1 MIKQYEIF
9 LIDLNP
15 TKGSKINKV
24 RPCLV
29 ISPDE
34 MNHNLN
40 TIIVAPLTSKIKNTY
55 PFRVK
60 TTIKDV
66 ESHIVLDQIRTLDK
80 SRFIKKIG
88 MLTKKEIQEVKY
100 VLEEMLI
107 K

>member
-15 TKGSKINKV
+15 TKGSEINKV

-34 MNHNLN
+34 MNYHLN
-40 TIIVAPLTSKIKNTY
+40 TIIIAPLTSKIKNNY
-55 PFRVK
+55 PFRTK
-60 TTIKDV
+60 TKIKNT
-66 ESHIVLDQIRTLDK
+66 ESHIALDQIRTLDK
-80 SRFIKKIG
+80 RRFIKKIG
-88 MLTKKEIQEVKY
+88 KLNKKEIQEVKNI
-100 VLEEMLI
+100 LEEMLI

>member
-1 MIKQYEIF
+1 MIKQYEIY

-15 TKGSKINKV
+15 TKGSEINKV

-29 ISPDE
+29 ISPNE
-34 MNHNLN
+34 MNYSLN

-60 TTIKDV
+60 TKIKEID
-66 ESHIVLDQIRTLDK
+66 SHIVLDQIRTLDK
-80 SRFIKKIG
+80 RRFIKKIG
-88 MLTKKEIQEVKY
+88 KLNKKEIQEVKDI
-100 VLEEMLI
+100 LEEMLI

>member
-15 TKGSKINKV
+15 TKGSEINKV

-55 PFRVK
+55 PFLVK

-88 MLTKKEIQEVKY
+88 KLTKKEIQEVKY